1 MSPIRVGFI
10 GLSSQGW
17 ASTNLA
23 SPLFEEPVLSQY
35 TLSAVCTTNP
45 KSAAESA
52 AKWTAM
58 SGGKTHVKAYH
69 NIDDM
74 VKDPELDLIAVS
86 VRASQ
91 HRDVAMK
98 AIEAGKDVFVEWPV
112 GKDLQ
117 QAEEMYKAAKR
128 KGVRTFVGSQGHQS
142 PATKKLKE
150 IVDSGKI
157 GRVMSS
163 STIIRVGPIGYWG
176 PFVKK
181 SVAGRGTLAEEG
193 TSILEIAG
201 GHLLEILLYV
211 FGDFSSVTS
220 TLVSQY
226 PIAQVVD
233 EDGKPTGESVEQE
246 NATQVAFSG
255 VLQNGIVVSVH
266 IRAGFPEAKS
276 KKDHPFLWTVDGQDG
291 TVTLDGDWPF
301 PNIIQPTVY
310 LNGDEIPMDLA
321 EGTSVKNVGRMY
333 EEYAKGDGKGDF
345 TTLKDGVRVRKV
357 VDAVLRSAAEGRRV
371 DLI

>member
-1 MSPIRVGFI
+1 MSPIRIGFV

-23 SPLFEEPVLSQY
+23 SPLFEEPVASQY

-52 AKWTAM
+52 AHWTNV
-58 SGGKTHVKAYH
+58 SGGKTHVRAYH
-69 NIDDM
+69 SVDDI
-74 VKDPELDLIAVS
+74 VKDPELDLIGVS

-91 HRDVAMK
+91 HRDVVMK
-98 AIEAGKDVFVEWPV
+98 AIEAGKDVFVEWPA
-112 GKDLQ
+112 GKNLQ
-117 QAEEMYKAAKR
+117 QAEEMCEAAKKKR
-128 KGVRTFVGSQGHQS
+128 VRTFVGSQGHQS

-150 IVDSGKI
+150 IIDSGKI
-157 GRVMSS
+157 GKVMST

-176 PFVKK
+176 PFIKK
-181 SVAGRGTLAEEG
+181 AVAGRGTFAEEG

-201 GHLLEILLYV
+201 GHLLEILLYI

-220 TLVSQY
+220 TLVTQY

-233 EDGKPTGESVEQE
+233 EDGKPTGESIEQE
-246 NATQVAFSG
+246 NAMQVAFSG

-266 IRAGFPEAKS
+266 IRAGFPESRS
-276 KKDHPFLWTVDGQDG
+276 KKDHPFLWTVDGEEG
-291 TVTLDGDWPF
+291 TVTLEGDWPF
-301 PNIIQPTVY
+301 PNIIQPMVY
-310 LNGDEIPMDLA
+310 LNGDEIKMNLA
-321 EGTSVKNVGRMY
+321 EGTSVKNIGRAY
-333 EEYAKGDGKGDF
+333 EEYAKNGDY
-345 TTLKDGVRVRKV
+345 TTLE
-357 VDAVLRSAAEGRRV
+357 DAVKVRRVIDAILRSAAEGRRI